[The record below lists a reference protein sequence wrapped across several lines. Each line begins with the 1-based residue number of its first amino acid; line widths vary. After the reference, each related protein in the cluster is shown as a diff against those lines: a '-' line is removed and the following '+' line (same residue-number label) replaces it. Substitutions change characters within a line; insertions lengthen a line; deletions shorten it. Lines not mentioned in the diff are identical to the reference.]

1 VEFAHSSPARKPS
14 NVVIDLLWHC
24 NNQRLASKLSLINPI
39 VQEAPEMLE
48 PMQKASDALEE
59 LGKNNYDVMVG
70 SYGYETIVRSYG
82 ELNKTFR
89 TIADRWTDFSKQSLE
104 DAFRAWQQMI
114 SAKSP
119 EQLHQ
124 IQSDYAKKAYD
135 DWMAEMTKL
144 GEMYSSAAH
153 DAQNPAEQAVTK
165 KAA

>member
-1 VEFAHSSPARKPS
+1 
-14 NVVIDLLWHC
+14 
-24 NNQRLASKLSLINPI
+24 
-39 VQEAPEMLE
+39 MLE

-119 EQLHQ
+119 DQVLQ

-144 GEMYSSAAH
+144 GEMYSSATR
-153 DAQNPAEQAVTK
+153 DAYKQVEQATTK